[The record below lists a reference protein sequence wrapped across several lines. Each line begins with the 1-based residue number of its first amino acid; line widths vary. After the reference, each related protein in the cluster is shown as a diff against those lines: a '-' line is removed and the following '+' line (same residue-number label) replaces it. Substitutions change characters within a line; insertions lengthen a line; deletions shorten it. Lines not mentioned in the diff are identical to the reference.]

1 MKKYLLRLIAV
12 LLSLMIAAFF
22 CPSFAVSVYASDEG
36 SHGGG
41 GHSSG
46 LPDNFITDTGSINW
60 EDEGVWGYILEYIC
74 AELGAIY
81 SGDFEQVFKNDL
93 VMKQYMIDH
102 TYVANE
108 GDDENPSYVITFDA
122 DLVSQ
127 IKQALKEYQQE
138 RYGYTIQP
146 TVSVEEFSTYC
157 TDGLVYRSL
166 VNIIKDSGIAAVE
179 PGSYSN
185 DWYVLDLSAYTDGAA
200 GFVYGSTHVS
210 FSDIENG
217 VPFYSYLFDFVTWHR
232 IPLDMYWFTS
242 FGRKPTEKPYS
253 SLKELYDLGYCDEDS
268 VDTDTYFK
276 SVFYFTKGSG
286 SYNPSRESC
295 FWVVT
300 PKGSDV
306 LMFNSLESLKNYS
319 IDKRSIFTTGK
330 FYEDTGS
337 LTVPLEDLSTSI
349 DDLNGLLEKFRDTLP
364 SDKSLTEDQLEDQLQ
379 KFLDEFF
386 KRMNESGGS
395 GGSGSGSGDGGGSS
409 WSDGMIG
416 DLFGYLEGIG
426 EMLAEGFSALADEL
440 SVVIEQLDFIS
451 MEIEDMTQA
460 QVEEKTDSFLSQLTS
475 MFGEVADLVKTKF
488 PFSMPWDI
496 GNFFS
501 VLGGDTVEVRAPDGG
516 IRLVNAYA
524 AVPAA
529 YTDDAAVPAV
539 ISQEMSGSGA
549 PVFRLPIVVASA
561 GIDEEIV
568 VDLSSFEY
576 VHLISRGM
584 LTVLYCLALVNLT
597 FKIVDLG
604 KGLGFKDD

>member
-1 MKKYLLRLIAV
+1 MQKRLKQKFSIV
-12 LLSLMIAAFF
+12 LALSILIFSCLF
-22 CPSFAVSVYASDEG
+22 TPFNVYASDEDL
-36 SHGGG
+36 HGGG
-41 GHSSG
+41 GSSHESESMTLWEKWDKWCTEHG
-46 LPDNFITDTGSINW
+46 LKIADTVVFACSQWGALVGHDFTSWLSNEESYMSMLNEDDISFDEDTQQVIFSANF
-60 EDEGVWGYILEYIC
+60 
-74 AELGAIY
+74 
-81 SGDFEQVFKNDL
+81 
-93 VMKQYMIDH
+93 
-102 TYVANE
+102 
-108 GDDENPSYVITFDA
+108 
-122 DLVSQ
+122 VSQ

-138 RYGYTIQP
+138 RFGYTIQP

-200 GFVYGSTHVS
+200 GFVYGSTYVS

-217 VPFYSYLFDFVTWHR
+217 VPFYSYLYDFMTWHR
-232 IPLDMYWFTS
+232 IPLDMYSFTS
-242 FGRKPTEKPYS
+242 SGRKPKEKPYS

-286 SYNPSRESC
+286 SYDPSRKSC

-306 LMFNSLESLKNYS
+306 LMFNSLEALKNYS

-337 LTVPLEDLSTSI
+337 LTVPLEDLSKSI

-379 KFLDEFF
+379 KFLDDFF

-395 GGSGSGSGDGGGSS
+395 GGSGSGSGGGGGSS

-440 SVVIEQLDFIS
+440 SVVIGQLDFIS
-451 MEIEDMTQA
+451 MEIEDMTQE
-460 QVEEKTDSFLSQLTS
+460 QVEQKTDSFLSQLTS

-524 AVPAA
+524 AVPVV

-604 KGLGFKDD
+604 KGLGFND